1 MEETPPIEEL
11 KEALRQGRIKGYE
24 CTNCG
29 HRQVTPIVFCPKC
42 RGRDLKRVDLGNTG
56 SIVSY
61 TVQRISPEA
70 FINETPFAWVV
81 VDLDGGGRITG
92 WIPFISDH
100 EELSVGQR
108 VRYTRSY
115 RPGVVFEK
123 ID

>member
-1 MEETPPIEEL
+1 M
-11 KEALRQGRIKGYE
+11 
-24 CTNCG
+24 
-29 HRQVTPIVFCPKC
+29 
-42 RGRDLKRVDLGNTG
+42 KRVDLGNTG

-108 VRYTRSY
+108 VRHTRSY